1 MPPPPARVYSFSKKA
16 LEICCIS
23 IYIYIDIYRERE
35 RERERERQRE
45 RQRETETETERE
57 RGIIEGETMFS
68 SQTHN

>member
-35 RERERERQRE
+35 RERDRERQRQRQRQ
-45 RQRETETETERE
+45 RQRERE
-57 RGIIEGETMFS
+57 ELLRVKPCFHLKPTTNM
-68 SQTHN
+68 